1 MNMTLND
8 KDSWTALSNEV
19 IYDNQATIGS
29 IYNSNLA
36 QNLRAIGLDVE
47 VKDNQGNFE
56 IAGFTP
62 EMIQEFSQRR
72 TQIIESLKSRGIDI
86 EDAPASLREQAAL
99 KTRERKQA
107 FNEAELRQVWKER
120 ASELGITQSF
130 VDKLEDK
137 IKTNQMNADPQHL
150 KLVHQD

>member
-1 MNMTLND
+1 
-8 KDSWTALSNEV
+8 ALSNEV

-99 KTRERKQA
+99 KTRERK
-107 FNEAELRQVWKER
+107 
-120 ASELGITQSF
+120 
-130 VDKLEDK
+130 
-137 IKTNQMNADPQHL
+137 
-150 KLVHQD
+150 

>member
-1 MNMTLND
+1 NHNTSRALDPQTHTHAVVMNMTLND

-86 EDAPASLREQAAL
+86 EDAPASLRE
-99 KTRERKQA
+99 
-107 FNEAELRQVWKER
+107 
-120 ASELGITQSF
+120 
-130 VDKLEDK
+130 
-137 IKTNQMNADPQHL
+137 
-150 KLVHQD
+150 

>member
-56 IAGFTP
+56 IAALS
-62 EMIQEFSQRR
+62 EMIQRVFSA
-72 TQIIESLKSRGIDI
+72 K
-86 EDAPASLREQAAL
+86 
-99 KTRERKQA
+99 
-107 FNEAELRQVWKER
+107 ELR
-120 ASELGITQSF
+120 L
-130 VDKLEDK
+130 
-137 IKTNQMNADPQHL
+137 L
-150 KLVHQD
+150 KV